1 MGGTQVL
8 IFLPS
13 TVISL
18 EVNLMNTSRSWST
31 SNTGK
36 SHCFPFWTI
45 LHCALGGVW
54 REEERQKIMIS
65 DNFYFIINS
74 HKKYFKFSSYL
85 IFVYR
90 KSKIYQHLVGFQ
102 IFKMEERPNY
112 PPINTQ
118 SKDTGRFYVSI
129 SHTFRLFNNSAMYV
143 SKLKEEDPENAPF
156 KSFFHTFQFSPFSDT
171 MPKELVAFVDYLPTL

>member
-1 MGGTQVL
+1 MIKQETRYQMMTRADMMRDEFEKYLTWKMVL
-8 IFLPS
+8 RHGNAIRGVLKCTES
-13 TVISL
+13 
-18 EVNLMNTSRSWST
+18 ENL
-31 SNTGK
+31 
-36 SHCFPFWTI
+36 
-45 LHCALGGVW
+45 
-54 REEERQKIMIS
+54 
-65 DNFYFIINS
+65 II
-74 HKKYFKFSSYL
+74 
-85 IFVYR
+85 VYR